1 MNLSQNQVDALFDE
15 LEKIA
20 GGGIIKALKTNIAPG
35 EGPVHRRLGRGLKSV
50 GEVLK
55 NQVKRYGIAGLF

>member
-1 MNLSQNQVDALFDE
+1 MSLPQAQVDALFDE

-20 GGGIIKALKTNIAPG
+20 GGGIVKALKTNITPG
-35 EGPVHRRLGRGLKSV
+35 KGPIHKRLGQGFKSV